1 MTNKTENNRRIAK
14 NTLMLYVRMGMVL
27 LISLYVSRVV
37 LKVLGEDDYG
47 IYNVVG
53 GVVVMFSFLSR
64 TLASASQRYF
74 AFELG
79 RGDHEKLNRIFNI
92 NLLLFC
98 IVIGIII
105 ILAETV
111 GLWFLH
117 HKMTIPADRMYAANW
132 IYQFSILSF
141 CTNLIAIPYQAV
153 IIAREKMHFYAFV
166 GIMEALLN
174 LTFALLLYFL
184 EWNIDRLI
192 VYGALMLLVHIIT
205 NGGYVIVS
213 RKHFEETKIK
223 YYWEKEQ
230 VREILSYSGWNLFG
244 AIAGVVR
251 SQGINLLINV
261 FFNPAINAARGLSY
275 QVNTALNQFASN
287 FYTAVKPQVTKY
299 YAQGD
304 KSATFSLVFSSSKYA
319 YYLLSLFAISVLVFH
334 KEVLDLWL
342 AEVPDHTENFL
353 VLVIIVGLIDSISNP
368 LMTLSQATGKVKM
381 YQSVVG
387 GIMIMN
393 LPVSWILL
401 YWGYPAEVTIY
412 VAITMSTIALF
423 ARLFILRIICGFP
436 VLSFCKKVLLRLL
449 VTTIIAVLLS
459 SLLRS
464 FLNDSDIIVTL
475 FVFVLSV
482 LGSLLT
488 IYLIGLTKHERTILK
503 GFLSIQKRNSPDNT
517 LN

>member
-1 MTNKTENNRRIAK
+1 
-14 NTLMLYVRMGMVL
+14 MLYIRMGLVM

-37 LKVLGEDDYG
+37 LKVLGENDYG

-98 IVIGIII
+98 VVVGIII

-117 HKMTIPADRMYAANW
+117 NKMTIPAERMYAANW

-174 LTFALLLYFL
+174 LTFALLLSL
-184 EWNIDRLI
+184 LDWSVDRLI
-192 VYGALMLLVHIIT
+192 VYGALMLLVHVIT
-205 NGGYVIVS
+205 NSSYVMVS
-213 RKHFEETKIK
+213 RKHFEETKLK

-230 VREILSYSGWNLFG
+230 VREIVSYSGWNLFG
-244 AIAGVVR
+244 AIASVVR

-275 QVNTALNQFASN
+275 QVNNALNQFASN
-287 FYTAVKPQVTKY
+287 FYTAVRPQVTKY

-304 KSATFSLVFSSSKYA
+304 KSATFSLVFSSSKFCFF
-319 YYLLSLFAISVLVFH
+319 LLLIGAVPVLTFPH
-334 KEVLDLWL
+334 EVLDIWL
-342 AEVPDHTENFL
+342 VDIPKYTELFV
-353 VLVIIVGLIDSISNP
+353 VLVIIIGLIDSISNP
-368 LMTLSQATGKVKM
+368 LMTLAQAMGRVKV
-381 YQSVVG
+381 YQAVCGS
-387 GIMIMN
+387 IIILN
-393 LPVSWILL
+393 LPVSWLFL
-401 YWGYPAEVTIY
+401 YWGYSAEATMY
-412 VAITMSTIALF
+412 VAIIIAVIALI
-423 ARLFILRIICGFP
+423 ARLVILKSMIDFP
-436 VLSFCKKVLLRLL
+436 LLDFFMKVLLRLVL
-449 VTTIIAVLLS
+449 TTMFSLLFSFLIKYCCNSEVIIVRVVLLLCSVVTTALSII
-459 SLLRS
+459 
-464 FLNDSDIIVTL
+464 
-475 FVFVLSV
+475 
-482 LGSLLT
+482 
-488 IYLIGLTKHERTILK
+488 LIGLNKYERNILVE
-503 GFLSIQKRNSPDNT
+503 FLIPRKQSK
-517 LN
+517 

>member
-1 MTNKTENNRRIAK
+1 MTKTENNKRIAK
-14 NTLMLYVRMGMVL
+14 NTLMLYIRMGLVM

-37 LKVLGEDDYG
+37 LKVLGENDYG

-117 HKMTIPADRMYAANW
+117 HKMTVPDERMYAANW

-174 LTFALLLYFL
+174 LTFAIMLSFL
-184 EWNIDRLI
+184 DWNADRLI
-192 VYGALMLLVHIIT
+192 IYGALMLVVHIMT
-205 NGGYVIVS
+205 NSGYVIVS
-213 RKHFEETKIK
+213 RKRFEETKIK
-223 YYWEKEQ
+223 YYWEREQ
-230 VREILSYSGWNLFG
+230 VREIVSYSGWNLFG
-244 AIAGVVR
+244 AIASVVR

-275 QVNTALNQFASN
+275 QINNALNQFASN
-287 FYTAVKPQVTKY
+287 FYTAVRPQVTKY

-304 KSATFSLVFSSSKYA
+304 KSATFSLVFSSSKFCFF
-319 YYLLSLFAISVLVFH
+319 LLLLGAVPVLTFPH
-334 KEVLDLWL
+334 EVLDIWL
-342 AEVPDHTENFL
+342 VDIPEYTELFMN
-353 VLVIIVGLIDSISNP
+353 LVIIVGLIDSISNP
-368 LMTLSQATGKVKM
+368 LMTLAQATGRVKV
-381 YQSVVG
+381 YQAVCGS
-387 GIMIMN
+387 IIILN
-393 LPVSWILL
+393 LPVSWLFL
-401 YWGYPAEVTIY
+401 SLGYPAEATLY
-412 VAITMSTIALF
+412 VAIIVAFIALI
-423 ARLFILRIICGFP
+423 ARLIILNSMIDFPLIEFII
-436 VLSFCKKVLLRLL
+436 KVLIRL
-449 VTTIIAVLLS
+449 VLTATLAMFLS
-459 SLLRS
+459 HLIKLFWDEKGTLIVRLFLL
-464 FLNDSDIIVTL
+464 LG
-475 FVFVLSV
+475 SV
-482 LGSLLT
+482 LITAFSIIT
-488 IYLIGLTKHERTILK
+488 IGLNKHERKMLF
-503 GFLSIQKRNSPDNT
+503 GY
-517 LN
+517 LNPKKAVQ

>member
-1 MTNKTENNRRIAK
+1 MGSFSENNHRIAR
-14 NTLMLYVRMGMVL
+14 NTLMLYIRMGMVL

-117 HKMTIPADRMYAANW
+117 HKMTIPAERMYAANW

-230 VREILSYSGWNLFG
+230 VKEIISYSGWNLFG
-244 AIAGVVR
+244 AIANVIR

-275 QVNTALNQFASN
+275 QINNALNQFASN
-287 FYTAVKPQVTKY
+287 FYMAVRPQVTKY

-304 KSATFSLVFSSSKYA
+304 TSSSFSLVFSSSKFCFF
-319 YYLLSLFAISVLVFH
+319 LLLLGAIPVLTFPH
-334 KEVLDLWL
+334 EVLDIWL
-342 AEVPDHTENFL
+342 VNVPQYTELFV
-353 VLVIIVGLIDSISNP
+353 VLVIIIGLIDSISNP
-368 LMTLSQATGKVKM
+368 LMTLAQATGNIKL
-381 YQSVVG
+381 YQAVIG
-387 GIMIMN
+387 GIIILN
-393 LPVSWILL
+393 LPISWLFL
-401 YWGYPAEVTIY
+401 GRGFNAEATMY
-412 VAITMSTIALF
+412 VAICIAVISLF
-423 ARLFILRIICGFP
+423 ARL
-436 VLSFCKKVLLRLL
+436 
-449 VTTIIAVLLS
+449 
-459 SLLRS
+459 
-464 FLNDSDIIVTL
+464 
-475 FVFVLSV
+475 
-482 LGSLLT
+482 
-488 IYLIGLTKHERTILK
+488 TILK
-503 GFLSIQKRNSPDNT
+503 KIVGFPIGRFCSNVLVRMLIVAIISITLSYGLRVISYNPDKGITNVLISLLLSFTVTLVAILFVGFNRHERSLVHSLVVTGLKREK
-517 LN
+517 L

>member
-1 MTNKTENNRRIAK
+1 MTKSENNKRIAQ
-14 NTLMLYVRMGMVL
+14 NTLMLYIRMGMVL

-117 HKMTIPADRMYAANW
+117 HKMTIPAERMYAANW

-230 VREILSYSGWNLFG
+230 VREIVSYSGWNLFG
-244 AIAGVVR
+244 AIASVVR

-287 FYTAVKPQVTKY
+287 FYTAVRPQVTKY

-304 KSATFSLVFSSSKYA
+304 TSATFSLVFSSSKFCFF
-319 YYLLSLFAISVLVFH
+319 LLLIGAVPVLTFPH
-334 KEVLDLWL
+334 EVLDIWL
-342 AEVPDHTENFL
+342 VDIPRYTELFV
-353 VLVIIVGLIDSISNP
+353 VLVIIIGLIDSISNP
-368 LMTLSQATGKVKM
+368 LMTLAQATGKVRV
-381 YQSVVG
+381 YQAVCGSV
-387 GIMIMN
+387 IIMN
-393 LPVSWILL
+393 LPVSWLFL
-401 YWGYPAEVTIY
+401 SLGYPAEATMY
-412 VAITMSTIALF
+412 VAITIAIIALIS
-423 ARLFILRIICGFP
+423 RLLMLKSMVDFPILDFI
-436 VLSFCKKVLLRLL
+436 KKVLLRLILTTVISILFSLSIKGLYNTDATLVMRVLIFLCSVL
-449 VTTIIAVLLS
+449 VTIIS
-459 SLLRS
+459 
-464 FLNDSDIIVTL
+464 IVT
-475 FVFVLSV
+475 
-482 LGSLLT
+482 
-488 IYLIGLTKHERTILK
+488 IGLNKHELFFIIGYLCSRKVTK
-503 GFLSIQKRNSPDNT
+503 
-517 LN
+517 

>member
-1 MTNKTENNRRIAK
+1 
-14 NTLMLYVRMGMVL
+14 MLYIRMGLVM

-37 LKVLGEDDYG
+37 LKVLGENDYG

-98 IVIGIII
+98 VVVGIII

-117 HKMTIPADRMYAANW
+117 NKMTIPAERMYAANW

-153 IIAREKMHFYAFV
+153 IVAREKMHFYAFV

-174 LTFALLLYFL
+174 LTFALLLSL
-184 EWNIDRLI
+184 LDWNVDRLI
-192 VYGALMLLVHIIT
+192 VYGALMLLVHVIT
-205 NGGYVIVS
+205 NSSYVMVS
-213 RKHFEETKIK
+213 RKHFEETKLK

-230 VREILSYSGWNLFG
+230 VREIVSYSGWNLFG
-244 AIAGVVR
+244 AIASVVR

-275 QVNTALNQFASN
+275 QVNNALNQFASN
-287 FYTAVKPQVTKY
+287 FYTAVRPQVTKY

-319 YYLLSLFAISVLVFH
+319 YFLLSLFAIPVLTFH
-334 KEVLDLWL
+334 KEILNLWL
-342 AEVPDHTENFL
+342 ADVPDHTDSFL
-353 VLVIIVGLIDSISNP
+353 ILVIIVGLIDSISNP
-368 LMTLSQATGKVKM
+368 LMTLSQATGKVRL

-387 GIMIMN
+387 GIIIMN
-393 LPVSWILL
+393 LPISWILL
-401 YWGYPAEVTIY
+401 SWGYQAEVTLY
-412 VAITMSTIALF
+412 VAITMSIIALF
-423 ARLFILRIICGFP
+423 ARLLILRNLCSFP
-436 VLSFCKKVLLRLL
+436 VLDFCKKVLLRLL
-449 VTTIIAVLLS
+449 ITTIIAILITY
-459 SLLRS
+459 LLRLL
-464 FLNDSDIIVTL
+464 FTDADIIVTV

-482 LGSLLT
+482 LVSLLT
-488 IYLIGLTKHERTILK
+488 VYLLGLTKHEKTIVKEL
-503 GFLSIQKRNSPDNT
+503 LPIQKRSSSDNN